1 MSLWN
6 SSSLINIYDDSNI
19 LILPSFTESYSQ
31 VIDESLSRRRPVIIF
46 EEIEYIVGNRI
57 GIFITKRNLDSLS
70 ETMGFI
76 MKNYVR
82 IQESI
87 DKNNLPTKE
96 KFILQ
101 MNNILS

>member
-1 MSLWN
+1 M
-6 SSSLINIYDDSNI
+6 
-19 LILPSFTESYSQ
+19 
-31 VIDESLSRRRPVIIF
+31 IIF

-57 GIFITKRNLDSLS
+57 GIFITKRNPKSLS
-70 ETMGFI
+70 ETMEFI
-76 MKNYVR
+76 MKNYAG

-101 MNNILS
+101 MNDILS